1 MCLERR
7 RGSNPLPGSIS
18 KSPVRLRLSAPF
30 AIREYNMIQIV
41 NIKTYKGSDG
51 WSIHR
56 PSPLGNPFKID
67 SKTSRAMVIQQY
79 REWLKGKLL
88 TDNPTSKAFRI
99 LLEDYQKNGK
109 LTLQCFC
116 SPLQC
121 HGEVIREFILE
132 VSQGIPKRV

>member
-1 MCLERR
+1 
-7 RGSNPLPGSIS
+7 
-18 KSPVRLRLSAPF
+18 
-30 AIREYNMIQIV
+30 MIQIV